1 MTDDAKTMLCCC
13 CFCAMRKMCVCSRT
27 TTTILDYIWL
37 LLGFCVLQAFGNN
50 WLDGFRDFMQII
62 LLCIWSNFLFYAAGV
77 LDDKLSSTQQKNIG
91 ISMECNP
98 EIDGFWWTA
107 WNSIGK
113 TAFFFLFVSHGSV
126 FDWKWNMRSV
136 SYFPLIFLSF
146 VTSLIETPCAILS
159 VRCRWQANNCTM
171 RHKAINKIEAFA
183 VFPRRIFCF
192 PDRARYSSPLHAY
205 LFFHIHY
212 TLRPR
217 YGRAIQH

>member
-113 TAFFFLFVSHGSV
+113 TAFLFLVCVTRQCVWLKVEYEVGQLFSPHFFIICHFVNR
-126 FDWKWNMRSV
+126 D
-136 SYFPLIFLSF
+136 
-146 VTSLIETPCAILS
+146 T
-159 VRCRWQANNCTM
+159 VRDFKCTM
-171 RHKAINKIEAFA
+171 PMTGKQ
-183 VFPRRIFCF
+183 
-192 PDRARYSSPLHAY
+192 LHNA
-205 LFFHIHY
+205 
-212 TLRPR
+212 P
-217 YGRAIQH
+217 QSD